1 MNEITKVKFSIIVVS
16 LNTKNFFLETIDSII
31 NQSFNNYEIIVV
43 DGLSEDGTKD
53 EILKKKNIFHILLLK
68 ETKVF
73 TMQ

>member
-43 DGLSEDGTKD
+43 DGYSEDGTKD
-53 EILKKKNIFHILLLK
+53 EILKKKKIFFKFHY
-68 ETKVF
+68 
-73 TMQ
+73 